1 MVCRNKGKAEE
12 ARVDIVSE
20 SGNTV
25 SVVRLDRTYT
35 KWGEKKVTNPR
46 SCERE
51 ADTYLVILGGVHPY
65 RGHVRD
71 QQSLGVCRGLQE
83 AASILECAGML
94 RRLLKSSTN
103 LFL

>member
-35 KWGEKKVTNPR
+35 KWGKKSDKSQELR
-46 SCERE
+46 ER
-51 ADTYLVILGGVHPY
+51 G
-65 RGHVRD
+65 
-71 QQSLGVCRGLQE
+71 
-83 AASILECAGML
+83 
-94 RRLLKSSTN
+94 
-103 LFL
+103 